1 MNISSYRDFPLD
13 KIIFEKPIRSKDNT
27 YISEAVLR
35 KENGETDKVIIQ
47 TPSLVN
53 LEGIVRTGNRAYI

>member
-27 YISEAVLR
+27 YISDQ
-35 KENGETDKVIIQ
+35 TD
-47 TPSLVN
+47 L
-53 LEGIVRTGNRAYI
+53 